1 MRVIDKK
8 TDGETLAV
16 TLLIEPE
23 EFAEAL
29 REAYLDDSERYV
41 VPGYAPGLAPRAAIE
56 AVYGPEA
63 LFDEAIAAAL
73 PAAYGKFL
81 AEEKPRT
88 VGKPEASDI
97 TLLAGG
103 GLRFRVRADLC
114 PRVRLGAYKG
124 LRITL
129 PEGADEENFRMA
141 ALRAACK
148 EMEGRPSEAMVRRDS
163 TRRRRGN
170 SSTSPVTPS
179 ITCLPILP
187 GSCARHTSRRG
198 FRALR
203 RRCAPRR
210 LT

>member
-16 TLLIEPE
+16 TLLIESE

-148 EMEGRPSEAMVRRDS
+148 EMELSL
-163 TRRRRGN
+163 
-170 SSTSPVTPS
+170 
-179 ITCLPILP
+179 IHI
-187 GSCARHTSRRG
+187 
-198 FRALR
+198 
-203 RRCAPRR
+203 
-210 LT
+210 